1 MTPKEYKQ
9 MMDYLT
15 RSGIKDK
22 VKFAS
27 DIGKPVDKFEV
38 QQIKLFNEFNRRNP
52 KAGGGML
59 VQPRN
64 MYAYAGIVKQGP
76 NKGKHKYTDFY
87 PKKTKGSFH
96 EWFDSKKEMNEAL
109 QKRKEESGRGLTEK
123 ELTKKH
129 KKELT
134 KRGYKTWGEAPDK
147 VKRSISTQT
156 TPSAL
161 ARKEELPRFKKEG
174 LSKRLN
180 EKTRK
185 LLKTKKPIN
194 PKTGLP
200 YTVKEYTDDL
210 TAGQKMRLNLAMQGK
225 KRKDVGSFYV
235 PGSKKKGFYPE
246 KDANRLIN
254 YMKIAADQ
262 QKNLPIKERTFINV
276 FDDKDKEKFIGV
288 RDVKQ
293 NTLYT
298 HVDYNLGKPG
308 AKKGTV
314 ITKHPDYD
322 ELDTFF
328 KVAKKFK
335 YERPE
340 KLLGIYFKDY
350 EKVPTYNEIYK
361 FFTTNRNASVKT
373 FQNNALTIQHQK
385 LIGKVPTQNFQL
397 LTNINNTKAASIM
410 RKYNRGEI
418 SKAKADY
425 DLKKIG
431 ARQEGLGVLQRD
443 ITPEKGLA
451 SAKKETIKLF
461 KDAYK
466 VNPKIVEDIT
476 QKLKILGGGNCGR
489 GLKNQGGRVDLRD
502 GTSSVDVCVTNAI
515 QRINSGFKNATPA
528 EARNYTKLLN
538 AVKGSAVIG
547 RNLLK
552 FGIIPEAL
560 YVGADSL
567 VRMGFGDTFKEAGL
581 RASDFFIPGDQ
592 MQEADKLK
600 VQRTLGDAAATNV
613 GRVFDYRNQIANID
627 SLEQQKANL
636 KNLSDVGE
644 FDYIGDLSQDVKNI
658 DTRLNQAKNDLQNKF
673 MVSEA
678 ETVAADKALEEA
690 YDISKAK
697 SPLARL
703 KSFAQ
708 NIEAVQDDP
717 FLSDI
722 TSPQKTQ
729 MELNLNMFPTLP
741 TSVMG
746 LKTSDAINLAQ
757 SLRAEGQNVSAKD
770 ILAYRDELKQMPL
783 MDAANQFGREQVF
796 GTQGTFFG
804 EPIIKTQPRVRNTS
818 QDIDPFQAAG
828 GGIAKLAGDRS
839 GPPPESGPNS
849 QGLQGLMK
857 RVRNL

>member
-15 RSGIKDK
+15 RSGVRKQ

-27 DIGKPVDKFEV
+27 DIARPDPKPIVKE
-38 QQIKLFNEFNRRNP
+38 IELFNAFNRRNP
-52 KAGGGML
+52 MAGGGML

-87 PKKTKGSFH
+87 PKKTNGSFH
-96 EWFDSKKEMNEAL
+96 EWFNSKKEMNEAL

-123 ELTKKH
+123 ELTKKY
-129 KKELT
+129 KKEIE
-134 KRGYKTWGEAPDK
+134 KRGYKTWGEVPENL
-147 VKRSISTQT
+147 KRSISTKA
-156 TPSAL
+156 TPSAI
-161 ARKEELPRFKKEG
+161 ARGEELPRFKKEG

-185 LLKTKKPIN
+185 LLETKKPIN

-210 TAGQKMRLNLAMQGK
+210 TPGQKMRLNLVMQGK
-225 KRKDVGSFYV
+225 KRKDVSSFYV

-262 QKNLPIKERTFINV
+262 QKDLPIKERTFINV
-276 FDDKDKEKFIGV
+276 FEDKDKKRFIGV
-288 RDVKQ
+288 QDVRK

-340 KLLGIYFKDY
+340 KLLGSYFKDY
-350 EKVPTYNEIYK
+350 ERVPTYNEIYK

-397 LTNINNTKAASIM
+397 LTNINNSKAAGIM
-410 RKYNRGEI
+410 RQYNRGDI

-425 DLKKIG
+425 ELKKIG
-431 ARQEGLGVLQRD
+431 ARQEGLGILQRD

-451 SAKKETIKLF
+451 SAKKEAVKLF

-476 QKLKILGGGNCGR
+476 QKLKILGGGKCGTR
-489 GLKNQGGRVDLRD
+489 GLKNQGGRVGLQD
-502 GTSSVDVCVTNAI
+502 GTPSVDVCVTNALE
-515 QRINSGFKNATPA
+515 RIRKGGVDFTKA
-528 EARNYTKLLN
+528 ETMNFNKLTKGLRAAGASN
-538 AVKGSAVIG
+538 IV
-547 RNLLK
+547 K
-552 FGIIPEAL
+552 FGILPEVLLEGALIADKMASEGDSFAQGLRNSYLAIPFQAL
-560 YVGADSL
+560 GVAKTYEEGEKDRILAAAPESERGKVLDVFNLQDKLNKKFELMGASEGFKRQIAATDAVSDGPLGYVGDSQDLQKRLFDTRADL
-567 VRMGFGDTFKEAGL
+567 
-581 RASDFFIPGDQ
+581 Q
-592 MQEADKLK
+592 
-600 VQRTLGDAAATNV
+600 
-613 GRVFDYRNQIANID
+613 
-627 SLEQQKANL
+627 
-636 KNLSDVGE
+636 
-644 FDYIGDLSQDVKNI
+644 DLSRGDINRAERMLTSKPIDLNIQDQLTMDAFKSATEKA
-658 DTRLNQAKNDLQNKF
+658 D
-673 MVSEA
+673 
-678 ETVAADKALEEA
+678 ADKASNILVAPGTGFGVDAQIRKRMKELPVTPEL
-690 YDISKAK
+690 AK
-697 SPLARL
+697 
-703 KSFAQ
+703 
-708 NIEAVQDDP
+708 
-717 FLSDI
+717 
-722 TSPQKTQ
+722 
-729 MELNLNMFPTLP
+729 
-741 TSVMG
+741 
-746 LKTSDAINLAQ
+746 
-757 SLRAEGQNVSAKD
+757 
-770 ILAYRDELKQMPL
+770 KQL
-783 MDAANQFGREQVF
+783 QETGD
-796 GTQGTFFG
+796 FFG
-804 EPIIKTQPRVRNTS
+804 IGYTPFGMNQLLPLLGQQNPRFGFDETGKYNEEKGLNDFMNYLRN
-818 QDIDPFQAAG
+818 QQVADAGGVANLAG
-828 GGIAKLAGDRS
+828 GGIAKLAGVDS
-839 GPPPESGPNS
+839 GPPPESGPMS